1 MSSDRLCLYSATFY
15 MEYSK
20 LLNQD
25 LHLTPTKVN
34 IYLMLIHEMRG
45 LFSVC

>member
-1 MSSDRLCLYSATFY
+1 MSSDRLCLYIAICN

-34 IYLMLIHEMRG
+34 IYLMLIHEIRG